1 MYIQFITFAEIM
13 IRKLFILGLVLA
25 VCLELSQ
32 GKPIS
37 QAKVMED
44 YAESLIQL
52 QGEQIVLHTSGMW
65 KHIIVIVSLIL
76 FFLSHTLCYYCR
88 GYQSEF

>member
-1 MYIQFITFAEIM
+1 MHVQFITFAEIM

-44 YAESLIQL
+44 YAESLIQ
-52 QGEQIVLHTSGMW
+52 GEQIVLHTSGVR

-76 FFLSHTLCYYCR
+76 FFIAHTMLLL
-88 GYQSEF
+88 